1 VNVEKMMFS
10 RFWKAA
16 LLMLVLPFAA
26 AAQAQEGPSAGVP
39 VHDRGLVGT
48 WYAPAGT
55 GKAPVILVL
64 GGSEGGEASAQTM
77 GRRLASEG
85 YGVLALAWFGT
96 EGLPEQLQ
104 EIPLEYFRT
113 AIDWI
118 GDQPRT
124 DADHVGI
131 FGVSKGG
138 EAVLLIASRDP
149 RIHAVVAAV
158 PSSVVWPGINRANY
172 MDIKSGFSEGGV
184 PLPYLPYD
192 TSRAFTGIHDLY
204 QRSLANRDAHPD
216 AIIPVER
223 INGPILLI
231 SAQDDAL
238 WPSTL
243 MSEQVMARLDAK
255 GFAPMHRHVAYPDA
269 GHGIV
274 TPEPAT
280 SDEGAYSQM
289 GGTPA
294 GNAAARV
301 DMWRQTVTFFREALG
316 APPQH

>member
-1 VNVEKMMFS
+1 MRLRIWHMITT
-10 RFWKAA
+10 
-16 LLMLVLPFAA
+16 LLLWPVAA
-26 AAQAQEGPSAGVP
+26 AAQPVDQAAAGVA
-39 VHDRGLVGT
+39 VHERGLVGT

-55 GKAPVILVL
+55 GRAPVILVL
-64 GGSEGGEASAQTM
+64 GGSEGGEASAQAM
-77 GRRLASEG
+77 GRRLAREG
-85 YGVLALAWFGT
+85 YGVLAIAWFGA
-96 EGLPEQLQ
+96 EGLPTELQ

-118 GDQPRT
+118 GDQPRA
-124 DADHVGI
+124 DAAHIGI

-138 EAVLLIASRDP
+138 EAVLLVASHDA

-172 MDIKSGFSEGGV
+172 MDIKSGFSEGGK

-223 INGPILLI
+223 INGPVLLI

-243 MSEQVMARLDAK
+243 MSEQVMARLDAH
-255 GFAPMHRHVAYPDA
+255 GFTPMHRHIAYPDA

-274 TPEPAT
+274 SPEPVT
-280 SDEGAYSQM
+280 GDESAYSQM

-294 GNAAARV
+294 GNAAARA
-301 DMWRQTVTFFREALG
+301 DMWPQVVAFFREALG
-316 APPQH
+316 APPQR